1 MSLDACDVNVN
12 PRQMELRPHGTA
24 DFPCGGYDTQIRSG
38 EKGGVAWH
46 WHEETEIL
54 YVTEGSVEVFLPD
67 MRWTLSKGEGA
78 FIHANVLVICGSC
91 T

>member
-38 EKGGVAWH
+38 EKAA
-46 WHEETEIL
+46 
-54 YVTEGSVEVFLPD
+54 LPGIGTKKRKYY
-67 MRWTLSKGEGA
+67 M
-78 FIHANVLVICGSC
+78 
-91 T
+91 